1 MSQTDPAVGIRV
13 GAQTELAAR
22 NRTCANASSPSR
34 PDRTAWTT
42 VSAVLPMT
50 KAPAMPAKATAT
62 DDETTATDAKAT
74 ATDAKATATENTAT
88 IA

>member
-42 VSAVLPMT
+42 VSAALPMT

-62 DDETTATDAKAT
+62 DD
-74 ATDAKATATENTAT
+74 KATATENTAT